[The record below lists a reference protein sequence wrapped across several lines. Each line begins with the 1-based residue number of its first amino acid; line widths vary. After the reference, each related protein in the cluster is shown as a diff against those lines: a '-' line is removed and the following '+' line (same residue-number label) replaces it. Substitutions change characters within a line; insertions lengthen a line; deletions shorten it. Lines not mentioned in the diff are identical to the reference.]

1 MRSVIVGAVIFAF
14 VIVAGPNAV
23 RARLNEDAD
32 QVEKEYGPLV
42 QRHLRDDGMV
52 MVAFHKNKNP
62 YVYVVLF
69 DKGMSVSE
77 KIWRV
82 DGRELT
88 EKEIAKFLKQN
99 AARANWANKNDKER
113 RFERS
118 DHRAEAVYG
127 KVDGRPTLTV
137 RRTGVEKPKSE
148 N

>member
-1 MRSVIVGAVIFAF
+1 MRPVIVSAMIISF
-14 VIVAGPNAV
+14 VIMAGPSAA

-52 MVAFHKNKNP
+52 TVTYHKSKDR

-69 DKGMSVSE
+69 DQGTSASE
-77 KIWRV
+77 KISRV

-99 AARANWANKNDKER
+99 AARAKWTKKPDNDKEG

-137 RRTGVEKPKSE
+137 RRSGSGE
-148 N
+148 